1 MISAVIPTLGG
12 AARLARNLPSVVA
25 SLREAGDSE
34 VVVVNDGGPPLGELP
49 EAVRVIRRQETG
61 GYGVAVGDGVRE
73 ARGQYLLIL
82 NDDVRLEH
90 DCVGRLMKCFP
101 DSTLFAV
108 VPAIRSPL
116 SRCDDEGGKRGVWR
130 AGFIEIEDV
139 AASDTQ
145 PALYPVG
152 CCVLCRREEF
162 LRLGGFADV
171 YAPFFFEDVELG
183 FRAWRRGLEVRH
195 VPEAIAHHEGS
206 ATLGERHSKEYRAEI
221 SFRNR
226 VLFHLRNVE
235 DPALRAENVGAL
247 LATALL
253 EPEQPRLRGL
263 ASALERYAGLTAGGA
278 DGLSTEEILRRS
290 SGAPASGD
298 GEP

>member
-1 MISAVIPTLGG
+1 M
-12 AARLARNLPSVVA
+12 
-25 SLREAGDSE
+25 
-34 VVVVNDGGPPLGELP
+34 VNDGGPPLGELP

-171 YAPFFFEDVELG
+171 YAPFFFRG
-183 FRAWRRGLEVRH
+183 RRAWLPRLAPRPRGAARPRGDRASRGLGHARGAPLQGVSGRDQL
-195 VPEAIAHHEGS
+195 PEPGA
-206 ATLGERHSKEYRAEI
+206 
-221 SFRNR
+221 F
-226 VLFHLRNVE
+226 FHLRNVE
-235 DPALRAENVGAL
+235 DPAL
-247 LATALL
+247 
-253 EPEQPRLRGL
+253 PR
-263 ASALERYAGLTAGGA
+263 
-278 DGLSTEEILRRS
+278 
-290 SGAPASGD
+290 
-298 GEP
+298 